1 MENYFT
7 DKITELIANGVGVI
21 DPARVDIPIPPIDA
35 MAQKVAAAKLNLKSN
50 TEKPPYCL
58 WINGEPTMALGD
70 ISMTIGRA
78 KGRKTF
84 GVGLLVAAVTGNT
97 TIQGIRGEL
106 PDNKR
111 SVLYIDTEQSEYYAK
126 NSARRIIELLG
137 FDYSLDEVP
146 NFHAYDLRPYNP
158 AERLQ
163 MTEYLIYNTPELG
176 FVVID
181 GIRDLITSINDEEQ
195 ATMISSKLLK
205 WSTERKIHINC
216 ILHMNKGD
224 NNARGHVGTELM
236 NKSLTVLGINKVE
249 GSEEFSVIEPI
260 ATRGKE
266 FMPLVFGVDEQTTLP
281 YVLSETEDRELGKP
295 DKTRQKQPEDWDRGQ
310 HRMKLLEI
318 FSSEP
323 QKKYSELLSAVKIAY
338 SIGGNRGKDFI
349 EYFKKMEFLKWEKL
363 GVTTI
368 YQINDSV

>member
-1 MENYFT
+1 MANLSAE
-7 DKITELIANGVGVI
+7 KITELVANGVGVI
-21 DPARVDIPIPPIDA
+21 DPARADIPIPAIDV
-35 MAQKVAAAKLNLKSN
+35 MAQKVAAAKLDLKSN
-50 TEKPPYCL
+50 TDKPPYCL

-70 ISMTIGRA
+70 ISTTIGRA

-97 TIQGIRGEL
+97 TVQGIKGEL

-137 FDYSLDEVP
+137 FDYSFDEVP
-146 NFHAYDLRPYNP
+146 NFHPYDLRPYDP

-266 FMPLVFGVDEQTTLP
+266 FKPVVFGIDEQTTLP
-281 YVLSETEDRELGKP
+281 YVLSETEARELGKP
-295 DKTRQKQPEDWDRGQ
+295 DKPRQKQPSDWDREQ
-310 HRMKLLEI
+310 HAEKLREV
-318 FSSEP
+318 FRTEY
-323 QKKYSELLSAVKIAY
+323 QKKYGDLVSAVKIGYCVGENKA
-338 SIGGNRGKDFI
+338 KDFI
-349 EYFKKMEFLKWEKL
+349 EFFKKEDFIKWEKI
-363 GVTTI
+363 GVSTF
-368 YQINDSV
+368 YQLV